1 MGYDRSTPCAVW
13 IITELPMA
21 DFSSHLNTL
30 ANYLWT
36 LSPAARRP
44 AASASRLVAHRGAH
58 GHGSSGAVVENTLEA
73 FELCLQL
80 GIWGAELDVQLT
92 RDGEPVVH
100 HDPHCGRL
108 FQRPDLVIA
117 DTRFSELRAA
127 VPHIP
132 HLDEVVQMAH
142 GRLHLMIEI
151 KESWRQRTDLPLRVS
166 ERLQALTP
174 QADFH
179 LLSLEPDHLEGFR
192 EIPKDAF
199 VDVAQANTAS
209 IVRQNLAL
217 GHGAVAGSFALIGGG
232 TLQQLRDA
240 GRCVGTGF
248 VENGLILNRE
258 INRGVD
264 WVFSDSVLQLP
275 LDQGVAAD
283 QS

>member
-1 MGYDRSTPCAVW
+1 
-13 IITELPMA
+13 MA
-21 DFSSHLNTL
+21 DLSGHLNTL
-30 ANYLWT
+30 ANYLWS

-44 AASASRLVAHRGAH
+44 VPVVSNLVAHRGAH
-58 GHGSSGAVVENTLEA
+58 GRGPAGVVVENTLEA

-80 GIWGAELDVQLT
+80 GVWGAELDIQLT

-117 DTRFSELRAA
+117 ETRYRDLRAA
-127 VPHIP
+127 VPEIP
-132 HLDEVVQMAH
+132 HLDEVVHLAR

-151 KESWRQRTDLPLRVS
+151 KESWQQRAELPQRVS

-174 QADFH
+174 TTDFH
-179 LLSLEPDHLEGFR
+179 LLSLEPEHLEGFR
-192 EIPKDAF
+192 EIPKAAY
-199 VDVAQANTAS
+199 VDVAQANTAH

-217 GHGAVAGSFALIGGG
+217 GHGAVAGSFALIGAS

-240 GRCVGTGF
+240 GRRVGTGF
-248 VENGLILNRE
+248 VENRLILNRE

-264 WVFSDSVLQLP
+264 WVFSDSILQLP
-275 LDQGVAAD
+275 LAAD
-283 QS
+283 EGDADHS

>member
-1 MGYDRSTPCAVW
+1 
-13 IITELPMA
+13 MA

-30 ANYLWT
+30 ANYLWS

-44 AASASRLVAHRGAH
+44 AAVANNLVAHRGAH
-58 GHGSSGAVVENTLEA
+58 GQGPSGVVLENTLEA
-73 FELCLQL
+73 FELCLLL
-80 GIWGAELDVQLT
+80 GIWGAELDIQLT

-108 FQRPDLVIA
+108 FKRPDLVIA
-117 DTRFSELRAA
+117 NTRYNDLRAA
-127 VPHIP
+127 VPQIP
-132 HLDEVVQMAH
+132 HLDEVVQLAQ

-151 KESWRQRTDLPLRVS
+151 KESWQQRTDLPQRVS
-166 ERLQALTP
+166 DRLRELTP

-179 LLSLEPDHLEGFR
+179 LLSLEPDYLEGFR
-192 EIPKDAF
+192 ELPKDAF
-199 VDVAQANTAS
+199 VDVALANTAS

-232 TLQQLRDA
+232 TLRQLREA
-240 GRCVGTGF
+240 GRRVGTGF

-275 LDQGVAAD
+275 LDQSAATD
-283 QS
+283 QP

>member
-1 MGYDRSTPCAVW
+1 
-13 IITELPMA
+13 MA
-21 DFSSHLNTL
+21 DFSSHMNTL
-30 ANYLWT
+30 ANYLWR

-44 AASASRLVAHRGAH
+44 AAVARNLVAHRGAH
-58 GHGSSGAVVENTLEA
+58 GQGPEGVVLENTLDA

-80 GIWGAELDVQLT
+80 GVWGAELDIQLT

-117 DTRFSELRAA
+117 NTRFSELRAA
-127 VPHIP
+127 VPQIP
-132 HLDEVVQMAH
+132 HLDEVVQLAQ

-151 KESWRQRTDLPLRVS
+151 KESWQQREDLPGRVC
-166 ERLQALTP
+166 ERLQALQP
-174 QADFH
+174 EEDFH
-179 LLSLEPDHLEGFR
+179 LLSLEPEYLEGFR
-192 EIPKDAF
+192 EIPKAAY
-199 VDVAQANTAS
+199 VDVALANTAS
-209 IVRQNLAL
+209 IVRQNLTL

-240 GRCVGTGF
+240 GRRVGTGF

-258 INRGVD
+258 VNRGVD

-275 LDQGVAAD
+275 LDQGATTD